1 MQQDNA
7 RNTIIFIV
15 CAVAIFI
22 LYDLFVLRPNME
34 RRQAEA
40 QRARAAQQD
49 AAIPG
54 AASPAAAPGTV
65 FVPRAQAAADDVRV
79 PVDTPWLRGTIN
91 LTGARLD
98 DLWLKRYRETLD
110 RSSPNVEL
118 FRPEGARHAYFAE
131 FGWSGQNLPNLPT
144 ASTRWT
150 LAQGRVLT
158 PATPIVLAYDNG
170 AGLTFRRTI
179 AVDERYMFT
188 VTDQVVNRGTGAVTL
203 VPYGSIQRH
212 GLPAGLGRTQI
223 LHEGGIGALGTDK
236 AELVQTKYGAWRKRD
251 EPLIKNSEGGWVGIT
266 DKYWLSSLVPDQ
278 QARGRGVFRV
288 TDTGPMNIYEARYVG
303 GTHNVAPNTQLST
316 TTRLFAG
323 AKSVE
328 VLDSY
333 ADRFEIPRFH
343 DAVDWGNFWFLTKPI
358 FYLLHWFQGLV
369 GNFGIAILLLTVV
382 VRALF
387 FPLANKSYASFAKLR
402 KLQPKMEELKKKYGK
417 DPQKQQQELL
427 ALYQKEGANPIAGCL
442 PILLQIPVFYA
453 LYKVL
458 FVTLEMRHTPF
469 FGWIRDLSARDP
481 TTFWNLFGAIP
492 WDPAT
497 LPLVGGFLGGPLH
510 IGVWPLLYGFTM
522 WLTQSMNPPAPDP
535 VQRKIF
541 QFFPV
546 IFTFVMAPFA
556 VGLVIYWTWSNVL
569 SIIQQ
574 YVIMRRYKVDN
585 PIDDIIARVRGR
597 PVPPR
602 G

>member
-15 CAVAIFI
+15 CAIAIFI

-34 RRQAEA
+34 KRQAEA
-40 QRARAAQQD
+40 ERARAAQQ
-49 AAIPG
+49 AAAPT
-54 AASPAAAPGTV
+54 AAGSPAAAPGTV
-65 FVPRAQAAADDVRV
+65 FVPRAQAAAANPRV
-79 PVDTPWLRGTIN
+79 PIDTPWIRGSIN
-91 LTGARLD
+91 LTGARVD
-98 DLWLKRYRETLD
+98 DLWLKRYRESLQ
-110 RSSPNVEL
+110 RNSPNVEL
-118 FRPEGARHAYFAE
+118 FRPEGTRHAYFAE
-131 FGWSGQNLPNLPT
+131 FGWSGENLPGLPNAT
-144 ASTRWT
+144 TRWT
-150 LAQGRVLT
+150 LVQGRVLT
-158 PATPIVLAYDNG
+158 PTTPVVLAYDNG

-179 AVDERYMFT
+179 AVDDGYMFT
-188 VTDQVVNRGTGAVTL
+188 VTDQVVNRGGGPVTL
-203 VPYGSIQRH
+203 VPYSSIQRH

-223 LHEGGIGALGTDK
+223 LHEGGIGALGVDK
-236 AELVQTKYGAWRKRD
+236 PELVQAKYGAWRKRD
-251 EPLIKNSEGGWVGIT
+251 EPIIRSSQGGWVGIT
-266 DKYWLSSLVPDQ
+266 DKYWLSSVVPDQ
-278 QARGRGVFRV
+278 KARGRGVFRV
-288 TDTGPMNIYEARYVG
+288 TDAGPRNIYEARYVG
-303 GTHNVAPNTQLST
+303 GTHQVAPNTQLST

-328 VLDSY
+328 VLDNY
-333 ADRFEIPRFH
+333 ADRLDIPRFH

-358 FYLLHWFQGLV
+358 FYLLHWFQQLV
-369 GNFGIAILLLTVV
+369 GSFGIAILLLTVV

-402 KLQPKMEELKKKYGK
+402 KLQPKMEELKKKYAK

-442 PILLQIPVFYA
+442 PILFQIPVFYA

-481 TTFWNLFGAIP
+481 TTFWNLFGLIP

-497 LPLVGGFLGGPLH
+497 TPLVGGFLGGPLH
-510 IGVWPLLYGFTM
+510 IGVWPLLYGVTM
-522 WLTQSMNPPAPDP
+522 WLTQSMSPPAPDP
-535 VQRKIF
+535 IQRKIF

-569 SIIQQ
+569 SILQQ
-574 YVIMRRYKVDN
+574 YVIMRRYKVEN
-585 PIDDIIARVRGR
+585 PIDSIIARLRGR
-597 PVPPR
+597 APAK